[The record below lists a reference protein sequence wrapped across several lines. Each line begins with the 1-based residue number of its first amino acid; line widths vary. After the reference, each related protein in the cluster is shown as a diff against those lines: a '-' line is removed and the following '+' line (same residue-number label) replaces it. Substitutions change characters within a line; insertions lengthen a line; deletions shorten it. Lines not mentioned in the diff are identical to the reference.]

1 MFLSRPNLRASLGG
15 MVNQEKAVVWAEEG
29 LGRVS
34 PNMEKISIPQEV
46 SQPLCVDL
54 I

>member
-1 MFLSRPNLRASLGG
+1 M
-15 MVNQEKAVVWAEEG
+15 NQEKAVVWAEEG

-34 PNMEKISIPQEV
+34 PNMETISIPQEV